1 MTTRRFA
8 QRIGGL
14 FLVIGILGFIPALK
28 INDPHPEVTLRLF
41 ADEGYGLLFGLFPVN
56 WIHNMVHL
64 GVGVAGLSL
73 ARRVSQAR
81 GFAKGLTWF
90 YSILAICGAI
100 PALSM
105 AFGLV
110 PLHGWD
116 VWLHGVTA
124 ALAVYYGYGKQ
135 AQADEIAEGYRRAA

>member
-8 QRIGGL
+8 QLIGGL
-14 FLVIGILGFIPALK
+14 FLIIGISGFIPAFK
-28 INDPHPEVTLRLF
+28 ITEPHPEVILRLF

-56 WIHNMVHL
+56 WIHNLVHL
-64 GVGVAGLSL
+64 GVGITGLSL
-73 ARRVSQAR
+73 SRSVSKAR

-90 YSILAICGAI
+90 YGTLTVFGAI

-124 ALAVYYGYGKQ
+124 AVAAYYGYGKQ
-135 AQADEIAEGYRRAA
+135 SHADEIIEGYRRAV